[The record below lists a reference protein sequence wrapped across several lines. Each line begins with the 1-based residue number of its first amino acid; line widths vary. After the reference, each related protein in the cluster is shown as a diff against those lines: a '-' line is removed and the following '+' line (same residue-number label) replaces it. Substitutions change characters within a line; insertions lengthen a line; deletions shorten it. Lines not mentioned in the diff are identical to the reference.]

1 MARVL
6 HLLSQRPGHTGSG
19 TTLGAIVHHA
29 GEAGWDQ
36 MVSVGVPTLT
46 SISGLGDL
54 DPSRI
59 RPVTFGGEDL
69 PFDIPGMSDVMP
81 YASTRFS
88 CMSSHE
94 FDAYHTVWTRH
105 LARLVADFKPD
116 VIHSHHIWILSSLV
130 KNVAPDTP
138 VVSQCHAT
146 GLRQMQLCPELAP
159 AVREGCA
166 RNELFIVQN
175 ESLVAVL
182 ADELSIAPVRVHVV
196 GVGYRDDIFNA
207 HGPDDADGFAV
218 DGDAAADGV
227 EADGGVAASDGA
239 AIASAPHIL
248 YAGKCSAA
256 KGVPW
261 LLDAFQRLTREF
273 PDLVLDVAGGG
284 AGDEAESLKA
294 RMEGM
299 APGVVL
305 HGMLSQTELA
315 ALMRRASVF
324 VLPSFYEGVPL
335 VLAEALACGCRL
347 VSTALPGVEHS
358 IAGPA
363 GSAIE
368 LVPLPRLEQIDRPA
382 PEDASAFIERLTQSI
397 SRSLRRGPLEGSA
410 TGAPDALHEFR
421 WGNVFGRIEETWRS
435 AISSRQRE
443 E

>member
-1 MARVL
+1 
-6 HLLSQRPGHTGSG
+6 
-19 TTLGAIVHHA
+19 
-29 GEAGWDQ
+29 
-36 MVSVGVPTLT
+36 MVSVGVPALT
-46 SISGLGDL
+46 SISCLGDL

-81 YASTRFS
+81 YASSRFS

-94 FDAYHTVWTRH
+94 FDAYRTVWTRH
-105 LARLVADFKPD
+105 LARLVADFNPD

-146 GLRQMQLCPELAP
+146 GLRQMRLCPELAP

-175 ESLVAVL
+175 ESLVEVL

-207 HGPDDADGFAV
+207 SGPDDADG
-218 DGDAAADGV
+218 
-227 EADGGVAASDGA
+227 EATT
-239 AIASAPHIL
+239 SAPHIL
-248 YAGKCSAA
+248 YAGKYSAA

-284 AGDEAESLKA
+284 AGDEAESLRA

-358 IAGPA
+358 IVGPA
-363 GSAIE
+363 ANAIE
-368 LVPLPRLEQIDRPA
+368 LVSLPRLEQIDRPA
-382 PEDASAFIERLTQSI
+382 PEDTPAFIERLTQSI
-397 SRSLRRGPLEGSA
+397 TRSLRRGPLEGSA
-410 TGAPDALHEFR
+410 TGAPDSLHEFR

-435 AISSRQRE
+435 AISSRQRGE
-443 E
+443 

>member
-1 MARVL
+1 MTRVL

-36 MVSVGVPTLT
+36 MVSIGVPSLT

-54 DPSRI
+54 DPSRV

-69 PFDIPGMSDVMP
+69 PFDTPGMSDVMP
-81 YASTRFS
+81 YASSRFS
-88 CMSSHE
+88 CMSAAELS
-94 FDAYHTVWTRH
+94 AYRTTWSRH
-105 LARLVADFKPD
+105 LARLVADFRPD

-130 KNVAPDTP
+130 KSIAPDIP

-146 GLRQMQLCPELAP
+146 GLRQMRLCPELAP

-182 ADELSIAPVRVHVV
+182 ADELSIAPERVRVI
-196 GVGYRDDIFNA
+196 GVGYRDDIFSA
-207 HGPDDADGFAV
+207 SWPDAPGGDAV
-218 DGDAAADGV
+218 DGETAPGSEAATGP
-227 EADGGVAASDGA
+227 
-239 AIASAPHIL
+239 APHIL
-248 YAGKCSAA
+248 YAGKYSAA

-261 LLDAFQRLTREF
+261 LLDAVQRLTVEF
-273 PDLVLDVAGGG
+273 PGLVLDVAGGG
-284 AGDEAESLKA
+284 AGDEAESLRA
-294 RMEGM
+294 RMESM
-299 APGVVL
+299 APSVML

-347 VSTALPGVEHS
+347 VSTALPGVERS

-368 LVPLPRLEQIDRPA
+368 LVPLPRLEQIDRPV
-382 PEDASAFIERLTQSI
+382 PEDTSEFTESLTQSI
-397 SRSLRRGPLEGSA
+397 TRSLRRGPLKGYA
-410 TGAPDALHEFR
+410 AGAPDALHEFR
-421 WGNVFGRIEETWRS
+421 WGNVFGRIEEIWRS

>member
-36 MVSVGVPTLT
+36 MVSIGVPSLT
-46 SISGLGDL
+46 SVSGLGDL
-54 DPSRI
+54 APSRI
-59 RPVTFGGEDL
+59 CPVAFGGEDL

-81 YASTRFS
+81 YASSRFS
-88 CMSSHE
+88 CMSAAELS
-94 FDAYHTVWTRH
+94 AYRTAWIRH
-105 LARLVADFKPD
+105 LARLVADFRPD

-130 KNVAPDTP
+130 KSIAPDIP

-146 GLRQMQLCPELAP
+146 GLRQMRLCPELAP

-166 RNELFIVQN
+166 RNELFIVQD

-182 ADELSIAPVRVHVV
+182 ADELSIAPARVRVI
-196 GVGYRDDIFNA
+196 GVGYRDDIFSVS
-207 HGPDDADGFAV
+207 GPDDA
-218 DGDAAADGV
+218 
-227 EADGGVAASDGA
+227 
-239 AIASAPHIL
+239 IAQAPHIL
-248 YAGKCSAA
+248 YAGKYSVA

-261 LLDAFQRLTREF
+261 LLDAVQRLTVEF
-273 PDLVLDVAGGG
+273 PGLVLDVAGGG
-284 AGDEAESLKA
+284 AGDEAESLRA

-299 APGVVL
+299 APSVAL

-347 VSTALPGVEHS
+347 VSTALPGVERS

-368 LVPLPRLEQIDRPA
+368 LVPLPRLEQIDRPVS
-382 PEDASAFIERLTQSI
+382 EDTSEFTESLTQSI
-397 SRSLRRGPLEGSA
+397 TRSLRRGPLKGSA
-410 TGAPDALHEFR
+410 AGAPGALYEFR

>member
-36 MVSVGVPTLT
+36 MVSVGIPSQT
-46 SISGLGDL
+46 SSPDLGDL
-54 DPSRI
+54 DQSRI

-81 YASTRFS
+81 YASSRFS
-88 CMSSHE
+88 CMSTGE
-94 FDAYHTVWTRH
+94 FNAYCAVWTRH
-105 LARLVADFKPD
+105 LARLVADFRPD

-130 KNVAPDTP
+130 KSVAPDVP
-138 VVSQCHAT
+138 VVTQCHAT
-146 GLRQMQLCPELAP
+146 GLRQMQLCPEFAP
-159 AVREGCA
+159 AVRKGCA
-166 RNELFIVQN
+166 RSEVFIVQH
-175 ESLVAVL
+175 ESFVAALV
-182 ADELSIAPVRVHVV
+182 DELGIASEQVHVV
-196 GVGYRDDIFNA
+196 GVGYRDDIFNRS
-207 HGPDDADGFAV
+207 GPDDASGFAV
-218 DGDAAADGV
+218 GDDVAASGDAA
-227 EADGGVAASDGA
+227 
-239 AIASAPHIL
+239 IAPAQRIL
-248 YAGKCSAA
+248 YAGKYSAA

-261 LLDAFQRLTREF
+261 LLDAIQRLTAEF
-273 PDLVLDVAGGG
+273 PGLVLDVAGSG

-299 APGVVL
+299 APSVEL

-315 ALMRRASVF
+315 ALMRRACVF

-347 VSTALPGVEHS
+347 VSTALPGVQNS

-368 LVPLPRLEQIDRPA
+368 LVPLPRLEQIDRPV
-382 PEDASAFIERLTQSI
+382 PEDTSLFTEGLTQAI
-397 SRSLRRGPLEGSA
+397 RRSLIRGPVGDPEA
-410 TGAPDALHEFR
+410 GAPDALQEFR
-421 WGNVFGRIEETWRS
+421 WGNVFGRIEEAWWS
-435 AISSRQRE
+435 AISSRQRGE
-443 E
+443 